1 MLFTLTYSF
10 TVLHVVIMA
19 ILRGGMAECFS
30 CQDVFLRY
38 RSKCHEAGAKREA
51 RRLMGS
57 LGHWQ
62 VPCGQ

>member
-30 CQDVFLRY
+30 VQHVTTRTGDL
-38 RSKCHEAGAKREA
+38 KAGAKREA